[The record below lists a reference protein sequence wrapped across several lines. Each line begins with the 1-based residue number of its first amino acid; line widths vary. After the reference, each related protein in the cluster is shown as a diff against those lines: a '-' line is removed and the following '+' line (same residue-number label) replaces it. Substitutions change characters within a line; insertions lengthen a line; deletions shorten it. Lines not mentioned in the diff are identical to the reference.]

1 MPVYPVCPF
10 VKLISYRLLPLGV
23 PIPSELTP
31 GLNKDY
37 PTKSVL
43 KIIPTLT
50 DDRLKYSCLVHNRAI
65 SKENASEAQV
75 LLNVHCKCCFPS
87 LSLCFHWVLFL
98 YALFF

>member
-1 MPVYPVCPF
+1 MH
-10 VKLISYRLLPLGV
+10 VKLILSVSPLGI

-43 KIIPTLT
+43 KIIPTMT

-65 SKENASEAQV
+65 SKENASEAEV
-75 LLNVHCKCCFPS
+75 FLNVFCKCSLLPS
-87 LSLCFHWVLFL
+87 LFSRSTRYGVPVTWRAGNRHSP
-98 YALFF
+98 